1 MTSQLFF
8 RETRVEMMYNIT
20 VNHERPIK
28 GASSSALLEEKD

>member
-8 RETRVEMMYNIT
+8 REIRLEMVYNIT

-28 GASSSALLEEKD
+28 GASSNYFARG